1 MLHILKDFTI
11 LYVED
16 EPKIQ
21 ALIARYLRHF
31 FKTVYV
37 ATTGVEALELYE
49 VHHPHVLLLD
59 IELPL
64 LNGLDLAYKIRDK
77 NKSIKII
84 MLSAYADQKKL
95 LFATELKLTK
105 YLIKP
110 LDPKY
115 FKEVLHLLVEELV
128 EDTPQF
134 MHIASHCIW
143 DNVHETLMFHS
154 ETVVFTQKEQQL
166 FKLLLKRKGTSVS
179 YEDIMIAVWE
189 DAFDKEISIDAVKIL
204 VSRIRK
210 KLPKECITS
219 VYGKGYT
226 LL

>member
-1 MLHILKDFTI
+1 MLPILKDFSI

-37 ATTGVEALELYE
+37 ATTGLEALELYE
-49 VHHPHVLLLD
+49 VHHPDVLLLD
-59 IELPL
+59 INLPL
-64 LNGLDLAYKIRDK
+64 LNGLDLAHMIRK
-77 NKSIKII
+77 ENKAIKII
-84 MLSAYADQKKL
+84 MLTAYADQKKL
-95 LFATELKLTK
+95 LLATELKLTK

-115 FKEVLHLLVEELV
+115 FKEVLHLLAAELV
-128 EDTPQF
+128 EDLPRF
-134 MHIASHCIW
+134 IHIASHCVW
-143 DNVHETLMFHS
+143 DTAHETLTLHNQ
-154 ETVVFTQKEQQL
+154 TVVFTQKEQHL
-166 FKLLLKRKGTSVS
+166 FKLLLKRKGSSVS
-179 YEDIMIAVWE
+179 YEDIMVAVWE

-204 VSRIRK
+204 VSRMRK
-210 KLPKECITS
+210 KLPQECITS
-219 VYGKGYT
+219 VYAKGYT

>member
-1 MLHILKDFTI
+1 MLETLKNHSI

-21 ALIARYLRHF
+21 VLIEKYLKHF

-37 ATTGVEALELYE
+37 ASTGIEALERYE
-49 VHHPHVLLLD
+49 EYHPDVMLLD
-59 IELPL
+59 IDLPL
-64 LNGLDLAYKIRDK
+64 RSGLEVAQDIRK
-77 NKSIKII
+77 TNKSIKII
-84 MLSAYADQKKL
+84 MLTAYADQEKL
-95 LFATELKLTK
+95 LLATELRLTK

-115 FKEVLHLLVEELV
+115 FKEVMHLLAQELM
-128 EDTPQF
+128 EDSPQWI
-134 MHIASHCIW
+134 HIASHCIW
-143 DNVHETLMFHS
+143 DSMHETLNI
-154 ETVVFTQKEQQL
+154 ENKLIPLTQKEQHL
-166 FKLLLKRKGTSVS
+166 FKLLVKHKGTSVS

-189 DAFDKEISIDAVKIL
+189 DAFEKDISIDAVKIL

-210 KLPKECITS
+210 KLPEKCITS
-219 VYGKGYT
+219 VYGKGYI

>member
-1 MLHILKDFTI
+1 MLQILQNHSI

-21 ALIARYLRHF
+21 VLIEQYLKHF

-37 ATTGVEALELYE
+37 ASTGVDALEAYE
-49 VHHPHVLLLD
+49 SHHPDVLLLD
-59 IELPL
+59 INLPL
-64 LNGLDLAYKIRDK
+64 LDGLAVAREIREK

-84 MLSAYADQKKL
+84 MLTAYADQKKL
-95 LFATELKLTK
+95 LLATELKLTK

-110 LDPKY
+110 LNPKY
-115 FKEVLHLLVEELV
+115 FKEVLHLLVEELIH
-128 EDTPQF
+128 ESPKYI
-134 MHIASHCIW
+134 HISSHCIW
-143 DNVHETLMFHS
+143 NKVDESLNLEGKI
-154 ETVVFTQKEQQL
+154 VVLTKKEQNL
-166 FKLLLKRKGTSVS
+166 FKLLVKKKGLTVS
-179 YEDIMIAVWE
+179 YEDIMINVWE

-210 KLPKECITS
+210 KLPLGCITS
-219 VYGKGYT
+219 VYGQGYS